1 MKVENIES
9 SKGNKIANQF
19 VITDDKQNE
28 YFQSY
33 NSMIV
38 KKDYESDQVKIYL
51 DQKYWNYSNTT
62 GKYRNIFLGETITE
76 TKKKIKSGEYILTDL
91 NKQKARNMNKKVDKL
106 GKMIDDWNNYLDKLK
121 QEEEQSLA
129 IFYDY
134 DLEPL
139 PNDLVD
145 MVNEKNKREK

>member
-1 MKVENIES
+1 MKM
-9 SKGNKIANQF
+9 K
-19 VITDDKQNE
+19 
-28 YFQSY
+28 
-33 NSMIV
+33 
-38 KKDYESDQVKIYL
+38 
-51 DQKYWNYSNTT
+51 
-62 GKYRNIFLGETITE
+62 
-76 TKKKIKSGEYILTDL
+76 
-91 NKQKARNMNKKVDKL
+91 KARTMNKKVDKL

-121 QEEEQSLA
+121 KEEEQSLA